1 MPGSCAKETQR
12 ALPCQAPANTEIHP
26 KEALWCWTTPGDI
39 WVHRPVDV
47 SRQTL
52 QHTST
57 PSSAAPPQVEEGE
70 ITSTAWAPLH
80 PDPVPLAACSPV
92 PVPGE
97 LCLWAWFILCCAT
110 SPLSRGSCMPQRF
123 PDYSNTGTVK
133 ERKDSKGKKYFSRL
147 KNFIW
152 CTV

>member
-1 MPGSCAKETQR
+1 MLNHTRGRLSPQTCGS
-12 ALPCQAPANTEIHP
+12 
-26 KEALWCWTTPGDI
+26 
-39 WVHRPVDV
+39 V

-57 PSSAAPPQVEEGE
+57 PSLAAPPQVEEGE

-97 LCLWAWFILCCAT
+97 LCLWA
-110 SPLSRGSCMPQRF
+110 
-123 PDYSNTGTVK
+123 
-133 ERKDSKGKKYFSRL
+133 
-147 KNFIW
+147 
-152 CTV
+152 